1 MYFNHISS
9 LSELRTLYRR
19 LAIANHPDKGGN
31 MATMQAINAEYD
43 KVFKAMQAGDTQEAK
58 SSRYANEMPEE
69 YRRIIEIL
77 IALDGIE
84 LELCGNWIWIS
95 GNTKQHK
102 DELKASGCYWAAKK
116 LMWYWRPAEYKCFGK
131 HTKDMATIRNQ
142 YGSVKIDASGK
153 EQQYTRSALA

>member
-1 MYFNHISS
+1 MNIVSCMPLKLKEALQCIFNHISS

-102 DELKASGCYWAAKK
+102 DELKASGCYWAAK
-116 LMWYWRPAEYKCFGK
+116 
-131 HTKDMATIRNQ
+131 N
-142 YGSVKIDASGK
+142 
-153 EQQYTRSALA
+153 